1 MLAQLMAALK
11 GLAAL
16 PKLVDAVNELG
27 ERLNRVAAQERLDE
41 KKKRNRDVVRDI
53 IERRVRRDKDG
64 SGGGA
69 DQPPAV

>member
-1 MLAQLMAALK
+1 MLTQLMAALK

-69 DQPPAV
+69 DKPLGL